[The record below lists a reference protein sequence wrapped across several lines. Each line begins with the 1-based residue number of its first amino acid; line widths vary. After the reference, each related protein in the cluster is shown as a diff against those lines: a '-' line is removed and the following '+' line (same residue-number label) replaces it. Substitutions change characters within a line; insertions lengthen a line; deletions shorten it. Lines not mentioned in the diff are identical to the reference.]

1 MGYRRRDAVLK
12 EFWRSNERFADLFN
26 TVLFGGE
33 EIICPCDL
41 QEMDTDVSGVIEM
54 KDYREVLH
62 RTRDVIKKM
71 AYGIEFVVMGI
82 ELQNHIH
89 YAMPLRHMI
98 YDGMSY
104 LKEYK
109 EIVQQNK
116 KEKRQASGDEFLSGI
131 RKEDRL
137 HPVISLT
144 IYYGEN
150 PWDGPLSLKDML
162 QNVPL
167 EVMGAVSDYKMNLLE
182 IRGSGQY
189 HFNNPDVQ
197 AVFEILR
204 AAYEDRADEVQ
215 KRYGSQKLSTEVMA
229 VVGEI
234 VHCEELMRINENEE
248 VDGMYTF
255 FHRLVDEGKDE
266 GRSEEKND
274 IIIRMLQNS
283 VSEQD
288 IILYTGATEDEI
300 RKAREELKEK
310 VPMELP

>member
-1 MGYRRRDAVLK
+1 
-12 EFWRSNERFADLFN
+12 
-26 TVLFGGE
+26 
-33 EIICPCDL
+33 
-41 QEMDTDVSGVIEM
+41 
-54 KDYREVLH
+54 
-62 RTRDVIKKM
+62 M

-116 KEKRQASGDEFLSGI
+116 KEKRQASGDEFLSGM

-167 EVMGAVSDYKMNLLE
+167 EVMGAVADYKMNLLE

-234 VHCEELMRINENEE
+234 VHCEELMRINENKE